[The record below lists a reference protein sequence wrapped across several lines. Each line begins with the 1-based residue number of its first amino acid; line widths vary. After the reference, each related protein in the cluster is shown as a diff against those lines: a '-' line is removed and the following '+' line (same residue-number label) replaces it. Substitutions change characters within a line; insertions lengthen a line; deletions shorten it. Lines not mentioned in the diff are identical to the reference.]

1 MNLNEL
7 KFWYRVY
14 RTRSKTFAV
23 SFLPACWRPDYCNI
37 CQETS
42 LFHDAVFGEY
52 YRPRIICPHCK
63 SWDRH
68 RSAYD
73 FYLKQDWNG
82 GRTYHFDAERCLIPR
97 LSTFIN
103 RYSYDDSHRFNI
115 QNLHAFR
122 SDSYQ
127 NVLMH
132 AVLEAVDDLPAAM
145 NELYRILKQGGRV
158 FVTCGINANI
168 KTRTRKLSTGSL
180 REFGSIDFI
189 DSLEPFKL
197 EKIVDFEYPTKM
209 VVLRKD

>member
-1 MNLNEL
+1 MNLRDVEFWVRVWRSHIKQFIF
-7 KFWYRVY
+7 KFIP
-14 RTRSKTFAV
+14 KGL
-23 SFLPACWRPDYCNI
+23 LPDLCNI
-37 CQETS
+37 CGNKS
-42 LFHDAVFGEY
+42 LFKDAVYGEY
-52 YRPRIICPHCK
+52 HRKRIICPICH
-63 SWDRH
+63 SFDRH
-68 RSAYD
+68 RFAYD